1 METSKPEILNRTKG
15 LRIVLKDCGK
25 MTIAVSGGVDSMTL
39 SSFAHRNFGRGKVR
53 MVHAVSPAVPKAA
66 TSRVKTQSASEGW
79 ELDLVDAGEFTDES
93 YLSNPFNRCFF
104 CKNSLYQTLSEN
116 SWGTLVSGTNS
127 DDLQDFRP
135 GLKAAEEF
143 RVRHPYVEAGFTKD
157 EVRVLAGNLGLP
169 ELSRLP
175 ASPCLSSRVE
185 TGIRIDAS
193 DLGAID
199 EAESWM
205 QQKYAPK
212 TVRCRVLEEGIM
224 IQLDL
229 STLERLDLND
239 QQETVVKVRDL
250 FRHRPETRIR
260 FAPYRRGSTFLIPS
274 HHP

>member
-1 METSKPEILNRTKG
+1 
-15 LRIVLKDCGK
+15 
-25 MTIAVSGGVDSMTL
+25 MTL

-53 MVHAVSPAVPKAA
+53 MVHAVSPAVPRTA
-66 TSRVKTQSASEGW
+66 TSRVETQSATEGW
-79 ELDLVDAGEFTDES
+79 DLDLIDAGEFTDES

-104 CKNSLYQTLSEN
+104 CKNSLYQTLSQN
-116 SWGTLVSGTNS
+116 SCGTLVSGTNS

-157 EVRVLAGNLGLP
+157 DVRVLASNLGLS

-193 DLGAID
+193 DLSAID

-205 QQKYAPK
+205 QLNLGPR

-239 QQETVVKVRDL
+239 QQETVAKVRDL